1 MSQESFDCDVVGCDL
16 CGKVIVFVPG
26 LGADY
31 RLFKYQTEYFSGSV
45 AVDWIDPVSGET
57 LEAYAVRMAAMIRT
71 KLPSTIADNDIVIC
85 GLSLGGMIA
94 PYIARNLNAAGYIL
108 LCSIRNPSQFP
119 RRYYFDWFVVRGNV
133 YFRVLRIS
141 FLRFFVRFFLLF
153 RGCFG
158 RFIVRDALDQII
170 CMPARRFA
178 ELSRMMFDW
187 AYRKRGQDKLDNDK
201 FNNDNSNM
209 PSIQI
214 HGNRDMLL
222 PIKLTKPDVIIEG
235 GGHLLAL
242 THPNQVNKIIKNFI
256 EQKIIK

>member
-1 MSQESFDCDVVGCDL
+1 MKQEDKLDQNGNTVNIK
-16 CGKVIVFVPG
+16 GKVIVFIPG
-26 LGADY
+26 LGADH

-45 AVDWIDPVSGET
+45 AVDWIDPVSNET
-57 LEAYAVRMAAMIRT
+57 LEEYAVRMATMIRS
-71 KLPSTIADNDIVIC
+71 KLPPEVNNSDVVIC

-108 LCSIRNPSQFP
+108 LCSIRKPSQFP
-119 RRYYFDWFVVRGNV
+119 KRFYFDWLVMRNCVQLRIA
-133 YFRVLRIS
+133 RIS
-141 FLRFFVRFFLLF
+141 FLRIFIRLFLVFKGFISRFV
-153 RGCFG
+153 
-158 RFIVRDALDQII
+158 IPDALDQII

-187 AYRKRGQDKLDNDK
+187 AYRQREQDELC
-201 FNNDNSNM
+201 NDNLNM

-222 PIKLTKPDVIIEG
+222 PIKLTNPDVIIEG

-242 THPNQVNKIIKNFI
+242 THPNQVNEIIQNFISKKIILSAN
-256 EQKIIK
+256 